1 MSLLTKS
8 IIDTVHEAY
17 EVQSR
22 TNLGAVCIMK
32 QSPSHQSLVI
42 LGCCLSVMLA
52 EKSLICNEPC
62 FIVIASKNL
71 ITLLVLAFAFKL
83 KD

>member
-22 TNLGAVCIMK
+22 TNLGAVCIIK
-32 QSPSHQSLVI
+32 QSPSHQVTRYLR
-42 LGCCLSVMLA
+42 LLF
-52 EKSLICNEPC
+52 ICHACGE
-62 FIVIASKNL
+62 ISYM
-71 ITLLVLAFAFKL
+71 
-83 KD
+83 